1 MQKKL
6 VNNIS
11 LIVLAKNEEIN
22 IKSCLESLKWVGDI
36 IVVDTGSTD
45 GTMEVAKRYTD
56 KVYSF
61 PFNGSF
67 AEVRNFGLSKVKSD
81 WVLVLDADETLPADA
96 QEKINKLIT
105 SDEYDGY
112 WFARRNYIN
121 EKKYLKYGYFYPD
134 FQLRLFKNTS
144 NVSYCGKIHECL
156 TIPKEKTKEVKD
168 IEIFHNFSHTKYD
181 SFFHFSR
188 FYSYIRI
195 EGKEISRSNA
205 SDFYILK
212 ESITLPLVHIW
223 KSFIQKYGYKDGY
236 AGLRAAVLWGMYES
250 TRYLYALYVRIRKI

>member
-1 MQKKL
+1 MNKSINLSSVILARNEEKKIGRAIASVSFCDEVVVIDDNSSDL
-6 VNNIS
+6 TPNI
-11 LIVLAKNEEIN
+11 AKN
-22 IKSCLESLKWVGDI
+22 KG
-36 IVVDTGSTD
+36 
-45 GTMEVAKRYTD
+45 AF
-56 KVYSF
+56 VYNRALDNDFS
-61 PFNGSF
+61 GQ
-67 AEVRNFGLSKVKSD
+67 RNFGLSKVKSD